1 MELKNV
7 VPAHDTERV
16 VSITRSWLGTPYHHQ
31 ASVKGIGTD
40 CLGLIRGVFRT
51 LYGREAADVPAYS
64 RDWAEA
70 MQQETMLVAAAQHLC
85 ALPVQEAGAGD
96 VVVFRFRRG
105 AMAKHA
111 AILTG
116 CKTMI
121 HAIEGAPVSEVA
133 LVGWWQRRIAGAFAF
148 PGIIH

>member
-51 LYGREAADVPAYS
+51 LYGREAAGVPAYS

-148 PGIIH
+148 PGIIR